1 MTFSKNNAI
10 LLGILL
16 IGIFLRLYD
25 IGGES
30 LWWDEGF
37 SIQFA
42 NLKISQ
48 IFFLQEHNP
57 PLYYIILHWWM
68 NLFKI
73 SEFSV
78 RFPSAIYGSI
88 AILMIYNIGSEI
100 FDEEVGKISSLL
112 LALSV
117 FHIEYSQ
124 EARTYSFTV
133 LLTLLSVYFFIKLL
147 KKVSFRFLIG
157 YILCSILLMYSH
169 AYGLFIIIAQNVYF
183 IALVLFSREDGELSF
198 KRWVLIQGI
207 LIILFAPWVSIFIS
221 QAYNHNVQGD
231 FWIKAP
237 CLGSIISSFR
247 EFSSGSR
254 FLMLV
259 FGMLS
264 LLSLLSYEKIQGDFD
279 RKNFFKSIQSYSWKI
294 SFFQTDKIFL
304 LSLWL
309 LMPILLPFVISKF
322 LQPIYATK
330 YTIVASLAF
339 YLLAAKGISN
349 IKFSYFKS
357 MVISVVVFFSFVQ
370 IYNYY
375 TEINKEQWREVAN
388 YIETSAKNDDLL
400 LFNSGGAINRVFDYY
415 SKRPCLTKKKFP
427 EKTRIVD
434 EENIKEL
441 EPTVEDYNR
450 VWLILSHSRDEKG
463 LINKA
468 LNKSYN
474 LMDHKQ
480 YRGIRVYLFEKV

>member
-10 LLGILL
+10 LLVILL

-25 IGGES
+25 LGGES

-37 SIQFA
+37 SIKFA
-42 NLKISQ
+42 SLKVSQ
-48 IFFLQEHNP
+48 IFFLQENNP
-57 PLYYIILHWWM
+57 PLYYIILHWWV
-68 NLFKI
+68 NLFGI
-73 SEFSV
+73 SEFSI
-78 RFPSAIYGSI
+78 RFSSVIYGSL
-88 AILMIYNIGSEI
+88 AILMIYNIGSEL
-100 FDEEVGKISSLL
+100 FDKEVGKISSLL

-124 EARTYSFTV
+124 EARTYSLTV

-147 KKVSFRFLIG
+147 KKSSFRFLIG

-169 AYGLFIIIAQNVYF
+169 VYGLFIIIAQNIYF
-183 IALVLFSREDGELSF
+183 IALLLFSREDGELSF
-198 KRWVLIQGI
+198 KRWALIQGI
-207 LIILFAPWVSIFIS
+207 LIIFFAPWVSIFIS
-221 QAYNHNVQGD
+221 QTHKVQGD
-231 FWIKAP
+231 FWIKVP
-237 CLGSIISSFR
+237 YLGSIISSFR

-254 FLMLV
+254 FLMLF
-259 FGMLS
+259 FGMLL

-279 RKNFFKSIQSYSWKI
+279 RKNFFKSVQSYSWKI

-339 YLLAAKGISN
+339 YLLVAKGISN
-349 IKFSYFKS
+349 IKYSYFKS
-357 MVISVVVFFSFVQ
+357 IVISVVVLFSFVQ

-388 YIETSAKNDDLL
+388 YIETSAENDDLL

-415 SKRPCLTKKKFP
+415 SKRTCLTKKGFP
-427 EKTRIVD
+427 EKNRIVD
-434 EENIKEL
+434 EKNIKEL

-480 YRGIRVYLFEKV
+480 YRGIRVYLFKKV